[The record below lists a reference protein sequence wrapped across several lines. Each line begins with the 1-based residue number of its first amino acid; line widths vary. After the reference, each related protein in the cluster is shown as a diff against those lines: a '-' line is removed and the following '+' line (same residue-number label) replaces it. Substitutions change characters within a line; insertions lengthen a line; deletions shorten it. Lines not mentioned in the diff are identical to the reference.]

1 MAVRSI
7 IPILVIATI
16 WLIAG
21 RRGWRNP
28 RVSGESVLAERY
40 ARGEIDEPEY
50 RARSD
55 VLRQRK

>member
-40 ARGEIDEPEY
+40 ARGEID
-50 RARSD
+50 RATYLEMRD
-55 VLRQRK
+55 VLNRR